1 MAARITRN
9 AATILVWAFALVIGS
24 NPLASQDLPPA
35 MEVDR
40 LLLLAERQSENRE
53 YNAALE
59 TLDRVLALQS
69 EHSVDVPAAV
79 WFRHAQAALRA
90 GFPERV
96 RASVVRYLEAAG
108 RDGEHY
114 TAALELINEA
124 EVAAAGGQRREIEVP
139 ARPGDIAVPGGP
151 GGSMAPGTVFSDC
164 TACPEMVVV
173 PAGSFLMGS
182 PTSDAEA
189 FSAERPQHAVWIG
202 APFAV
207 GVYEVTFAEWDAC
220 VRAGGCGGH
229 SPNDRG
235 WGRGRRP
242 VMDVSWEDAQ
252 AYVQWLSRETGQ
264 RYRLLTEAEWEY
276 VARAGT
282 TTGRYWGQGEAGQC
296 RYANG
301 YDQSKHAVDPS
312 DYFDPAACSDGYVQ
326 TAPVGSFQ
334 PNAFGLYDV
343 LGNVQEWTEDCWNDD
358 YSGAPTNGSAWQAGD
373 CSLRGLRG
381 SAWLDVPRLLRSSHR
396 YRFLGYRTSFN
407 GFRVARTI
415 N

>member
-9 AATILVWAFALVIGS
+9 AATILVWAFAVVAGVC
-24 NPLASQDLPPA
+24 PAAGQDLPPA

-53 YNAALE
+53 YKAALE

-69 EHSVDVPAAV
+69 EHSVDVPASV

-114 TAALELINEA
+114 KAALELINEA
-124 EVAAAGGQRREIEVP
+124 EVVAAGGQRREIEAVS
-139 ARPGDIAVPGGP
+139 RPRDIAVPEVSGG
-151 GGSMAPGTVFSDC
+151 GMASGTVFSDC
-164 TACPEMVVV
+164 AACPEMVVV
-173 PAGSFLMGS
+173 PPGRFMMGS
-182 PTSDAEA
+182 PTSDAEG
-189 FSAERPQHAVWIG
+189 FSDERPQHAVWIG

-229 SPNDRG
+229 RPDDSG

-282 TTGRYWGQGEAGQC
+282 ATGRYWGQSESGQC

-301 YDQSKHAVDPS
+301 DDDFTPC
-312 DYFDPAACSDGYVQ
+312 PDGHLYS
-326 TAPVGSFQ
+326 APVGSFQ
-334 PNAFGLYDV
+334 PNLFGLYDV
-343 LGNVQEWTEDCWNDD
+343 LGNVREWTEDCLNDD
-358 YSGAPTNGSAWQAGD
+358 YSNAPADGSAWQCGD
-373 CSLRGLRG
+373 CSQRVVRGG
-381 SAWLDVPRLLRSSHR
+381 SWLGDPRLLRSAYRVAYLAGFRS
-396 YRFLGYRTSFN
+396 YRF
-407 GFRVARTI
+407 GFRVARTM